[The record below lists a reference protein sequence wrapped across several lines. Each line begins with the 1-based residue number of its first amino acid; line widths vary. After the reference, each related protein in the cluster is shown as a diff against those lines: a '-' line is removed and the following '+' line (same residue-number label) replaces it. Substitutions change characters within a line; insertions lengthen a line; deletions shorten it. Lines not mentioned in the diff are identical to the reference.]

1 MINHE
6 ILRMPTCWRKFIR
19 QPSPALATSNPTAFA
34 AWKPKVKP
42 QPCMTADCNRTCQ
55 DGPKTWL
62 SLLENLWTKIG
73 ISTNQ
78 RQAYHND
85 STSNFQICLK
95 SCLKSLWMY
104 KHIHK
109 YCICIYIYIYVYVC
123 MCTYIR
129 DAIPIGRPKYF
140 TIHAILNYVKLGWS
154 PPRGPA
160 PSLLPPRAHARRWHR
175 ERPPLQSP
183 AVPHGHRWTHAA
195 LPLERKSGCHL
206 GLQGQMAGPDER
218 TRCGKT
224 CTLHESY
231 HTWDI
236 PRLIAAPLFQNV
248 ADMILFWRPA
258 PAAPM

>member
-109 YCICIYIYIYVYVC
+109 YCICIYIYICVCMYVYIHSWC
-123 MCTYIR
+123 HTYWTAQIF
-129 DAIPIGRPKYF
+129 YN
-140 TIHAILNYVKLGWS
+140 TCHTQL
-154 PPRGPA
+154 
-160 PSLLPPRAHARRWHR
+160 R
-175 ERPPLQSP
+175 E
-183 AVPHGHRWTHAA
+183 
-195 LPLERKSGCHL
+195 
-206 GLQGQMAGPDER
+206 
-218 TRCGKT
+218 
-224 CTLHESY
+224 
-231 HTWDI
+231 TWLVTATWPCSI
-236 PRLIAAPLFQNV
+236 
-248 ADMILFWRPA
+248 A
-258 PAAPM
+258 PATSSTRSPLT